1 MHFAFAAV
9 LCLCVTAPQAGAHQ
23 TDAKPQSA
31 LAWSELLANHYMLYP
46 DQVYGKA
53 NNIELKLNVWQNEE
67 AHGDVPTVVYIHGG
81 GWIWFHRDG
90 AVPELLPYLEKGW
103 NVVNVG
109 YRLADQSLAPAAVED
124 SRCALRWVYRNA
136 KRFHFDT
143 DKIIVTGHSAGGHL
157 ALMAGMLTA
166 SAGFDNNCAAGPGE
180 PPLKVAA
187 IVSWFGISDV
197 ADMLTGPDR
206 RNYALMW
213 LGGQGTA
220 ADRLQLARRLSPLS
234 YVRPGLPPIIEI
246 HGTADPTVPY
256 TQAVRLHRALDKVH
270 DVNELVSIPGG
281 KHGFQAFSDAQTLKA
296 YKKMFAFLDENVSGL
311 VH

>member
-1 MHFAFAAV
+1 MVVAAFCFLLAASW
-9 LCLCVTAPQAGAHQ
+9 AQAQEGS
-23 TDAKPQSA
+23 AKQNSA
-31 LAWSELLANHYMLYP
+31 LTWSELVANHYMLYP

-53 NNIELKLNVWQNEE
+53 NNIDLKLNVWRNVE

-103 NVVNVG
+103 DVVNVE

-124 SRCALRWVYRNA
+124 SRCALRWIYRNA

-143 DKIIVTGHSAGGHL
+143 SRIIVTGHSAGGHL
-157 ALMAGMLTA
+157 ALMTGMLTA

-197 ADMLTGPDR
+197 ADMLSGPDR

-213 LGGQGTA
+213 LGGQGTEA
-220 ADRLQLARRLSPLS
+220 ERVRLARRLSPLS
-234 YVRPGLPPIIEI
+234 YVRPGLPPIIQI

-256 TQAVRLHRALDKVH
+256 SQAVRLQRALDKAQ

-281 KHGFQAFSDAQTLKA
+281 KHGFQAFSDAETIRA
-296 YKKMFAFLDENVSGL
+296 YKKVFTFLNKNVPGL
-311 VH
+311 KH